1 MSRYHLLAAEIYG
14 YSFANYQDHLGIG
27 NIRYEK
33 LMPDDAR
40 KLERADR
47 ESWTLERIA
56 RELDTDTDEA
66 AARLEGYRRARAVV
80 DAENP
85 AESFR
90 TAVRQAIEHAA
101 AEGLGDAASI
111 EELVKQICYRASDL
125 SVLLEREGQKLSRY
139 SRHLRR
145 ESDVDYHEGYFDEEG

>member
-1 MSRYHLLAAEIYG
+1 MKRYHLLAAEIYG

-27 NIRYEK
+27 NIRYDK

-40 KLERADR
+40 KLERAHA
-47 ESWTLERIA
+47 ESCPLERIA
-56 RELDTDTDEA
+56 QELNVDTDEA
-66 AARLEGYRRARAVV
+66 AAALEAYRCARKVV

-90 TAVRQAIEHAA
+90 AAVRQVIENAVA
-101 AEGLGDAASI
+101 KGLDDAASI
-111 EELVKQICYRASDL
+111 EALVKQICYRASDL
-125 SVLLEREGQKLSRY
+125 SVLLEREGHQLSRY

-145 ESDVDYHEGYFDEEG
+145 EPDVNYYEGYFEEEG